1 MNEVLKDNSYVKRII
16 QLSDAEDDR
25 YEFHKKVGPILVEM
39 GNDKEFLKEVIR
51 RNFTDEGYLSQT
63 WSLYNIPYFFVFEN
77 EHINIKIH
85 LFPRHERKLDGIAAH
100 CIHHHNNYLLTSNA
114 FFGSGYESMLFEK
127 DLNLNESD
135 LTAKMKIRKHFHQK
149 DWNPSLVDSW
159 EPHVVFI
166 PELLSATLVVWTPD
180 KKRTT
185 DNLRANPLLKAIKGP
200 LRWAIHSF
208 GLTEKFGIAAKNTY
222 QFYPKKN
229 NVGFKAIE
237 ENEYFAPTRAAKGPE
252 VDEYSM
258 RMIFNFLQLA
268 DLVDVDFLKQVR
280 SNAITP
286 SYYHK
291 WLDMAINQQKVPE
304 VFHREEINI
313 PIRAYT
319 RSDIQTAANRIKETA

>member
-1 MNEVLKDNSYVKRII
+1 MNEVLKDNPYVKSIVE
-16 QLSDAEDDR
+16 LSDSVDDR
-25 YEFHKKVGPILVEM
+25 YEFHSRIAPILLQM

-85 LFPRHERKLDGIAAH
+85 IFPRHERKIDGIAAH

-127 DLNLNESD
+127 NLSINENDLSLP
-135 LTAKMKIRKHFHQK
+135 MKIRKHFHQK

-166 PELLSATLVVWTPD
+166 PEALSATLVVWTPD
-180 KKRTT
+180 KKRST
-185 DNLRANPLLKAIKGP
+185 DTLRSNPLLKAVKGP
-200 LRWAIHSF
+200 LRWAIQSF
-208 GLTEKFGIAAKNTY
+208 GWSDKFGISAKKTY
-222 QFYPKKN
+222 QFYPKKDKSAF
-229 NVGFKAIE
+229 VAIE

-258 RMIFNFLQLA
+258 RMLFNFLQLA
-268 DLVDVDFLKQVR
+268 DLIEPDFLKQVR
-280 SNAITP
+280 NSSLTP

-291 WLDMAINQQKVPE
+291 WIDMVLRNEMVPE
-304 VFHREEINI
+304 VYHREEINI
-313 PIRAYT
+313 PSLAYT
-319 RSDIQTAANRIKETA
+319 REDIMTAAGLKK